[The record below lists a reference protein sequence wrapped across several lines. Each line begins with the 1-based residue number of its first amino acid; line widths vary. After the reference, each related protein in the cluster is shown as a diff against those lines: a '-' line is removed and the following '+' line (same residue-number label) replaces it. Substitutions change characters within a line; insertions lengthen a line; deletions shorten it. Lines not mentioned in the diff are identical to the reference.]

1 MNHMLEDSADA
12 PWNETGELS
21 EEVQDKLNDFERLDE
36 DEVMEVYL
44 CNFGVPADTLEQAEE
59 EIREAIENEDNI
71 IL

>member
-1 MNHMLEDSADA
+1 MNHMTYNYDDEERQSA
-12 PWNETGELS
+12 ELS
-21 EEVQDKLNDFERLDE
+21 EEIKDKLEDFERLDE

-59 EIREAIENEDNI
+59 EIREAIENYDNV